1 MIRPIRKALD
11 GITAW
16 RLRKKISPQRRK
28 IMTEL
33 AKAAKGHRQTKP
45 IRQKLTTKLHDEM
58 KKEQRK

>member
-28 IMTEL
+28 IMIEL
-33 AKAAKGHRQTKP
+33 AKASKNHRPTKP
-45 IRQKLTTKLHDEM
+45 YRQKLSSKLHEEM
-58 KKEQRK
+58 RKELSK